1 MTRPELT
8 GQAAGGS
15 GAAGTEVS
23 VEAPT
28 QRTAIAGPRAGW
40 VEAEIPPTD
49 AVPAA
54 HGVFTVQGRR
64 LCRVIDGRPAHPRT
78 RLLHDKFRAAV
89 LSSAY
94 PCLMGASVMRA
105 DNYAFAV
112 YDELGAKE
120 SARCLTRDL
129 EWFVQSYAIRRT
141 PQEPFATFISMYEH
155 PMVDDEGDFERLL
168 WRHLSFVHE
177 EDTRK
182 WPWDPAVSMD
192 PDDPRFSFSVSGQA
206 FFVVGMHPKAS
217 RIARTAPVL
226 TLVFN
231 LHAQF
236 DALRQRGQMD
246 RVSRTIRAKDGRL
259 QGRPNPM
266 LMQFGEASE
275 ARQYAGR
282 EVEAD
287 WQCPFAAPAT
297 STVGASYPNGAD

>member
-1 MTRPELT
+1 
-8 GQAAGGS
+8 
-15 GAAGTEVS
+15 
-23 VEAPT
+23 
-28 QRTAIAGPRAGW
+28 
-40 VEAEIPPTD
+40 
-49 AVPAA
+49 
-54 HGVFTVQGRR
+54 
-64 LCRVIDGRPAHPRT
+64 
-78 RLLHDKFRAAV
+78 
-89 LSSAY
+89 
-94 PCLMGASVMRA
+94 MRA

>member
-1 MTRPELT
+1 MTRPELM
-8 GQAAGGS
+8 
-15 GAAGTEVS
+15 
-23 VEAPT
+23 VEPA
-28 QRTAIAGPRAGW
+28 AGW
-40 VEAEIPPTD
+40 VAAEIPPTD
-49 AVPAA
+49 AVPVA

-64 LCRVIDGRPAHPRT
+64 LCRISDGRPAHART

-94 PCLMGASVMRA
+94 PCVMGASAMRA

-112 YDELGAKE
+112 YEELGAEE
-120 SARCLTRDL
+120 SARCLATDL
-129 EWFVQSYAIRRT
+129 EWFVQSYAARRT
-141 PQEPFATFISMYEH
+141 PQEPFATFISMYER
-155 PMVDDEGDFERLL
+155 PMVDDEADFERLL

-177 EDTRK
+177 WDRRR

-217 RIARTAPVL
+217 RIARTAPAL

-236 DALRQRGQMD
+236 DALRQQGQMD

-266 LMQFGEASE
+266 LTQFGEAPE

-297 STVGASYPNGAD
+297 STAGAAFPNGAD